1 LYNQDI
7 IMASYYMQLKSNYK
21 VDKITKSE
29 PHTNY
34 QNPNTMKTSILQ
46 ELELHRE
53 DVRRTTFEGFWSIPF
68 IDKNELAMLGFYYIG
83 PVDKVKCFFCHVQID
98 LWVPEDN
105 VLIEHLRWSPY
116 CSLINHKPT
125 KNIPMDVELL
135 KKLLPEPSFDVCGHG
150 ARTRESSYK
159 DRSIENKYLANFQ
172 KIVTNLMYKLLLQMK
187 KLKLWRK

>member
-1 LYNQDI
+1 
-7 IMASYYMQLKSNYK
+7 MASYYMQLKSNYK

-29 PHTNY
+29 PHTSY

-46 ELELHRE
+46 DLELHRE

-83 PVDKVKCFFCHVQID
+83 PVDKVICFFCHIKID

-125 KNIPMDVELL
+125 KKHTNGCRIIKKNFFQNPVLMCADMVHGLENLRIKIDLL
-135 KKLLPEPSFDVCGHG
+135 K
-150 ARTRESSYK
+150 
-159 DRSIENKYLANFQ
+159 NKYLANFH
-172 KIVTNLMYKLLLQMK
+172 KIIKI
-187 KLKLWRK
+187 